1 MNTER
6 GTNMARFASI
16 LHSAV
21 QESVE
26 DGAGIC
32 GDTNAG
38 VLQLRFR
45 MTAKNRQQ
53 QQQLQLPIQGSL
65 DAERATNSCIT
76 LCIEGSLDAKRATNS
91 CITLCIEGS
100 LHCGAKNAPPVE
112 MTRFVG
118 GVVTLKIMAAVPIPS
133 PIGLRRLQHRDED
146 FLP

>member
-1 MNTER
+1 METER
-6 GTNMARFASI
+6 GTNVARFASI

-76 LCIEGSLDAKRATNS
+76 LCIEGSL
-91 CITLCIEGS
+91 
-100 LHCGAKNAPPVE
+100 HCGAKNAPPVE

-118 GVVTLKIMAAVPIPS
+118 GW
-133 PIGLRRLQHRDED
+133 
-146 FLP
+146 